1 MLSRVQRWLLGA
13 ALILAVAAGV
23 AFAGSEPSGAYGA
36 DPTPTP
42 LQTNGNP
49 GGSGGGGG
57 GG

>member
-1 MLSRVQRWLLGA
+1 MVLRVQRWLIGA
-13 ALILAVAAGV
+13 ALLLAVAAGV
-23 AFAGSEPSGAYGA
+23 AFAGGQPSIAYGA